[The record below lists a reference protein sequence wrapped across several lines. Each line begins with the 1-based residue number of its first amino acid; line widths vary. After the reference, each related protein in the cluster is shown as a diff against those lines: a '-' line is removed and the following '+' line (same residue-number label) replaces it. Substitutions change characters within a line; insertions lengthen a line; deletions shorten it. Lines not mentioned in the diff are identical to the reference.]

1 MNWLVLVILALVIF
15 WALDKGQREKNK
27 AIAKQRTIIKGEQI
41 TYTELASK
49 RHNIHTALNMIKLGL
64 VTIKSPDDEKLSYL
78 YAGGIYLKDPRLH
91 LLAHRYGLVP
101 GGPNY
106 VGD

>member
-1 MNWLVLVILALVIF
+1 
-15 WALDKGQREKNK
+15 
-27 AIAKQRTIIKGEQI
+27 
-41 TYTELASK
+41 
-49 RHNIHTALNMIKLGL
+49 MIKLGL